1 MLATT
6 AAAGIADER
15 HRIADED
22 GRRRRRG
29 GCHRRGTRRSRDREC
44 LNDDD
49 ATSMRAMR
57 EREQRE
63 REEEREEER
72 RAMRRRRQRGC
83 DDGIDEPRER
93 GDDAEPQNRRD
104 EGDATVTS
112 QGNKEERGETA
123 TRGRTSMIDAGGAKE
138 GVRRRHSGKIK

>member
-6 AAAGIADER
+6 AAAGIADES

-44 LNDDD
+44 RNDDD
-49 ATSMRAMR
+49 VTSMRAMR

-83 DDGIDEPRER
+83 NDGIDEPRER

-104 EGDATVTS
+104 EGDATMTS
-112 QGNKEERGETA
+112 QEN
-123 TRGRTSMIDAGGAKE
+123 
-138 GVRRRHSGKIK
+138 